1 MSVVY
6 YPKVYFFIF
15 VRKLLSVQPF
25 LITDYNLNS
34 LAWKEIWRMVGML
47 SNLMR

>member
-6 YPKVYFFIF
+6 YPKVYFFYFCEEI
-15 VRKLLSVQPF
+15 VICAAF